1 LVIAAP
7 GGLRGAV
14 ATHTVELVDV
24 CPTLCDLAG
33 VPLPAGTDGRSLAP
47 LVRADAA
54 ARQDFPERPACT
66 EVQLGKFNG
75 VSLRSGRWRYTAW
88 QGPQG
93 PAGRQLYDHD
103 ADPHELAN
111 LADDPAHA
119 ATVQKLDAE
128 MIRLVSP

>member
-1 LVIAAP
+1 
-7 GGLRGAV
+7 
-14 ATHTVELVDV
+14 VELVDV

-33 VPLPAGTDGRSLAP
+33 VPVPAGVDGRSLAP

-54 ARQDFPERPACT
+54 ARQDFAERPALT
-66 EVQLGKFNG
+66 EVELGKYRG

-88 QGPQG
+88 QGPEG

-103 ADPHELAN
+103 TDPREQVN

-119 ATVQKLDAE
+119 ATLQSLDAE
-128 MIRLVSP
+128 LRRFTSP